1 MDTKKEITMKGKEL
15 KQLLEN
21 VDDEFE
27 LVGYQ
32 HGMEKSGILP
42 ISKYYMKTL
51 QGERVERHT
60 WDRFDGTDYTY
71 EVFEEKKD
79 GQMKLFR
86 LY

>member
-1 MDTKKEITMKGKEL
+1 
-15 KQLLEN
+15 
-21 VDDEFE
+21 
-27 LVGYQ
+27 
-32 HGMEKSGILP
+32 MEKSGLSP

-51 QGERVERHT
+51 HGEMVKRNT

-79 GQMKLFR
+79 GKMKVFR

>member
-1 MDTKKEITMKGKEL
+1 
-15 KQLLEN
+15 
-21 VDDEFE
+21 
-27 LVGYQ
+27 
-32 HGMEKSGILP
+32 MEQSGILP
-42 ISKYYMKTL
+42 ISKYDMKTL

-79 GQMKLFR
+79 GQMKVFR

>member
-1 MDTKKEITMKGKEL
+1 MLMT
-15 KQLLEN
+15 N
-21 VDDEFE
+21 SNW
-27 LVGYQ
+27 LVTRIEWNSLAY
-32 HGMEKSGILP
+32 LP
-42 ISKYYMKTL
+42 ISKYDMKTL

-79 GQMKLFR
+79 GQMKVFR

>member
-1 MDTKKEITMKGKEL
+1 MKVKEL

-21 VDDEFE
+21 VDDELD

-32 HGMEKSGILP
+32 HGMEKSGLLP
-42 ISKYYMKTL
+42 ISKYDMKTL
-51 QGERVERHT
+51 QGEMVKRNT
-60 WDRFDGTDYTY
+60 GDRFDGTDYSY

-79 GQMKLFR
+79 GQMKVFR

>member
-1 MDTKKEITMKGKEL
+1 MTVKEL
-15 KQLLEN
+15 KKLLED
-21 VDDEFE
+21 VDDELE

-32 HGMEKSGILP
+32 NGMEQSGLLP
-42 ISKYYMKTL
+42 ISTYGMKTL

-79 GQMKLFR
+79 CQMKVFR

>member
-1 MDTKKEITMKGKEL
+1 
-15 KQLLEN
+15 
-21 VDDEFE
+21 
-27 LVGYQ
+27 
-32 HGMEKSGILP
+32 MEKSGILP